1 MNLINIFLNSL
12 IKDNVVL
19 TKFVGLN
26 YIHRKVKERTYINLG
41 LSLTI
46 TSLISSIIVYI
57 LNLFL
62 PSYLLP
68 IVSILAI
75 ILSVFII
82 KNVSKLS
89 DKLCQI
95 YNRNINH
102 ILLNGACM
110 AIVVFGTGFSFIEM
124 IVYAI
129 GSGLGYTL
137 IIFLIATLQEQMED
151 VPLYLKGN
159 AIIFILVGLISIVV
173 GRIWKNLDLI
183 LSFYFVL
190 TYSSGK
196 I

>member
-26 YIHRKVKERTYINLG
+26 YIHRKVKEKTYINLG

-46 TSLISSIIVYI
+46 TSLIASIIVYI
-57 LNLFL
+57 VNLFL

-68 IVSILAI
+68 IVSVLAI

-89 DKLCQI
+89 DKLYQI

-159 AIIFILVGLISIVV
+159 VIIFILVGLISIIV
-173 GRIWKNLDLI
+173 GRI
-183 LSFYFVL
+183 
-190 TYSSGK
+190 
-196 I
+196 